1 MNAVPACGSMGLGPG
16 GEIDM
21 VCLPWW
27 ALLVILLSAAALG
40 FILHFGWHWWLLS
53 GPDDPYSGPSRDP

>member
-1 MNAVPACGSMGLGPG
+1 MWLIN
-16 GEIDM
+16 M

-27 ALLVILLSAAALG
+27 ALLVILLSAVALG

-53 GPDDPYSGPSRDP
+53 GPEDPRGGPR

>member
-1 MNAVPACGSMGLGPG
+1 
-16 GEIDM
+16 M

-27 ALLVILLSAAALG
+27 ALLVILVSAGALG

-53 GPDDPYSGPSRDP
+53 GPDDPHGGPTGER